1 MSSNHLRIEEPEE
14 ENTPDQDGHII
25 DESTEQSGDRIRRRI
40 KVRKK
45 VRIRKKADPKKK
57 LRKILE
63 RVFWIS
69 LVIGFIAALII
80 MFAELDIKDPKQKKL
95 QQKTTPSGKTY

>member
-1 MSSNHLRIEEPEE
+1 MSSSHLRIEEPEDE
-14 ENTPDQDGHII
+14 HTSDTDGHIT
-25 DESTEQSGDRIRRRI
+25 DESAEQSGDRIRRRI

-45 VRIRKKADPKKK
+45 VRIRKKTDPKKK
-57 LRKILE
+57 LRKMLE
-63 RVFWIS
+63 RTFWIA
-69 LVIGFIAALII
+69 LVVGFIAALII

>member
-1 MSSNHLRIEEPEE
+1 MSSNHLRKEDEE
-14 ENTPDQDGHII
+14 EWTPEQEGHVL
-25 DESTEQSGDRIRRRI
+25 DESAEQSGSRVRQRI

-45 VRIRKKADPKKK
+45 VRIRKKSDPKKK
-57 LRKILE
+57 LKKMME
-63 RVFWIS
+63 RVFWIA
-69 LVIGFIAALII
+69 LVIGFVAALII